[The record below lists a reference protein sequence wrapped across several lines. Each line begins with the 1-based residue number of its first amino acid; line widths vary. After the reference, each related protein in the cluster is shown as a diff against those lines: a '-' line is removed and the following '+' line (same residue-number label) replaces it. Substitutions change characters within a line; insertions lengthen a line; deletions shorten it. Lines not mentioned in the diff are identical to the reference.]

1 MNELITD
8 IKSLE
13 LETLKNLKN
22 SKAANTLRAYKADF
36 KDFSA
41 FCSKNGLTSMP
52 TEPKI
57 LSLYLTH
64 LSSTS
69 KFSTLKRRIAS
80 ISVIHKLKGHYLD
93 TKHPIIMENL
103 HGIKRVKGTNQKAK
117 KPILINDL
125 KQIIEVIDQY
135 LNNNESGE
143 VDCIISENSKNK
155 RNKIRDKAII
165 LIGFSG
171 GFRRSELVNIDY
183 DDLEFVNEGVKIF
196 IKRSKTDQSGEGMI
210 KAIPYFD
217 NKSFCPV
224 LSLKDWIENSKIKS
238 GKLFNISDKSIS
250 LIIKKYASLAGFDP
264 NKYGGHSLRSGFAT
278 SAAESGAEERNIMAM
293 TGHKTTQMVR
303 RYIQEANLFKNN
315 ALNKIKM

>member
-1 MNELITD
+1 MKDLITD
-8 IKSLE
+8 IKILE

-22 SKAANTLRAYKADF
+22 SRAANTLRAYQADF

-41 FCSKNGLTSMP
+41 FCAKNGLSSMP

-64 LSSTS
+64 LSANL

-80 ISVIHKLKGHYLD
+80 ISVFHKLKGHYLD

-117 KPILINDL
+117 TPILINDL
-125 KQIIEVIDQY
+125 KLIINVIGQSSSNCE
-135 LNNNESGE
+135 LHELEG
-143 VDCIISENSKNK
+143 NSKL
-155 RNKIRDKAII
+155 IRDKAII
-165 LIGFSG
+165 LVGFSG

-183 DDLEFVNEGVKIF
+183 DDIEFVSEGVKIF

-224 LSLKDWIENSKIKS
+224 LALKHWINNSEIKS
-238 GKLFNISDKSIS
+238 GKLFDISDKSVA
-250 LIIKKYASLAGFDP
+250 LIIKKYVSLAGLDP
-264 NKYGGHSLRSGFAT
+264 NKYSGHSLRSGFAT
-278 SAAESGAEERNIMAM
+278 STAESGAEERNIMAM

-315 ALNKIKM
+315 ALNKIKI

>member
-1 MNELITD
+1 MKDLITD
-8 IKSLE
+8 IKILE

-22 SKAANTLRAYKADF
+22 SRAANTLRAYQADF

-41 FCSKNGLTSMP
+41 FCAKNGLSSMP

-64 LSSTS
+64 LSANL

-80 ISVIHKLKGHYLD
+80 ISVFHKLKGHYLD

-117 KPILINDL
+117 TPILINDL
-125 KQIIEVIDQY
+125 KQIINVIDQCSSNCE
-135 LNNNESGE
+135 LHELEG
-143 VDCIISENSKNK
+143 NSKL
-155 RNKIRDKAII
+155 IRDKAII
-165 LIGFSG
+165 LVGFSG

-183 DDLEFVNEGVKIF
+183 DDIEFVSEGVKIF

-224 LSLKDWIENSKIKS
+224 LALKHWINNSEIKS
-238 GKLFNISDKSIS
+238 GKLFDISDKSVA
-250 LIIKKYASLAGFDP
+250 LIIKKYVSLAGLDP
-264 NKYGGHSLRSGFAT
+264 NKYSGHSLRSGFAT

-303 RYIQEANLFKNN
+303 RYIQEANIFKNN
-315 ALNKIKM
+315 ALNKIKI

>member
-22 SKAANTLRAYKADF
+22 SKSVNTIRAYKADF

-41 FCSKNGLTSMP
+41 FCLKNGLSSIP

-64 LSSTS
+64 LSATS

-80 ISVIHKLKGHYLD
+80 ISVIHKIKGHYLD

-103 HGIKRVKGTNQKAK
+103 HGIKRVKGSHQKAK

-125 KQIIEVIDQY
+125 KLIINVIDKY
-135 LNNNESGE
+135 LSY
-143 VDCIISENSKNK
+143 CRLPKSECSKDI

-165 LIGFSG
+165 LVGFSG
-171 GFRRSELVNIDY
+171 GFRRSELVNIYY
-183 DDLEFVNEGVKIF
+183 DDIEFVSEGVKIF

-217 NKSFCPV
+217 NKTFCPV
-224 LSLKDWIENSKIKS
+224 LALKQWIDNCEIKS
-238 GKLFNISDKSIS
+238 GKIFDISDKSVA
-250 LIIKKYASLAGFDP
+250 LIIKKYASLAGLDA

-315 ALNKIKM
+315 ALNKIKI